1 MQLNVGEG
9 RVFQSPNYP
18 ANYPNGQSCTYN
30 FEPASGAQ
38 LKFSCTD
45 MELTATSDPGVL
57 CTGDYLRSDWWSC
70 CVMTRFYG
78 VC

>member
-18 ANYPNGQSCTYN
+18 ANYPNGQECTYN

-38 LKFSCTD
+38 LKFSCSD
-45 MELTATSDPGVL
+45 MELTATSDPGAL
-57 CTGDYLRSDWWSC
+57 CTGDYLRSVLCNDK
-70 CVMTRFYG
+70 
-78 VC
+78 